1 MAVNMAADTIRLV
14 NFDPTKSPVYVINT
28 ERGPGQVFECTWS
41 NYIEFKRT
49 NFTAKGA
56 IGALGSFEMNMSVNM
71 DYKTSLHRFYD
82 NTQDAYWTALNTA
95 GYYLQFAP
103 KFAGD
108 GDVWDNT
115 GNQYGFKIN
124 VDEAQFNGHL
134 VPITDDKVGL
144 GKSTRRYTGLF
155 VSEKA
160 ATTVVIPAGQLTAW
174 VDNVGCRPDSHIFTN
189 VSSGASFVGSR
200 AIPAVH
206 GFTVQIDSLQSVPT
220 SVSFFML
227 G

>member
-1 MAVNMAADTIRLV
+1 MANNMAADTLRLV
-14 NFDPTKSPVYVINT
+14 NFDPTKSPLYIVNT
-28 ERGPGQVFECTWS
+28 ERGPGATFECTWS
-41 NYIEFKRT
+41 NYIEFQRT
-49 NFTAKGA
+49 NFAAKGA

-134 VPITDDKVGL
+134 VPIDDDKVGL
-144 GKSTRRYTGLF
+144 GKSTRRYAGLF
-155 VSEKA
+155 LSEKA
-160 ATTVVIPAGQLTAW
+160 ANKVVIPAGQLSVW

-189 VSSGASFVGSR
+189 VPSGVFVNSR
-200 AIPAVH
+200 AVPAVH
-206 GFTVQIDSLQSVPT
+206 GFTVQIESAQDTPT